1 MDKILHD
8 LGGIILDGL
17 PTFFLV
23 LILAVFVKFLYLK
36 PLEKVLAERFRLT
49 EGARKAAED
58 SLKNADSKIAEYQD
72 ALNNARA
79 EIYQEQAAFL
89 QKLHA
94 EQAEL
99 AHAVRVESDARLA
112 AIKLSIAREA
122 DVAREGLESQS
133 EALAGQIADAI
144 LTPEGRL
151 MIIWQTMNF
160 VILAGL
166 LGWLIVKQ
174 GGPLLAARSKEIAE
188 GLAAGEKAKAEAD
201 ARAAAGSGETG

>member
-23 LILAVFVKFLYLK
+23 VILAVFVKFLYLK

-58 SLKNADSKIAEYQD
+58 SLKSADSKIAQYQD

-99 AHAVRVESDARLA
+99 AQAVRIESDSRVA
-112 AIKLSIAREA
+112 AIKLSIAKEA
-122 DVAREGLESQS
+122 DVAREGLESQA
-133 EALAGQIADAI
+133 EALAGAPDADDGRFRVTAI
-144 LTPEGRL
+144 L
-151 MIIWQTMNF
+151 
-160 VILAGL
+160 
-166 LGWLIVKQ
+166 
-174 GGPLLAARSKEIAE
+174 
-188 GLAAGEKAKAEAD
+188 GEEQ
-201 ARAAAGSGETG
+201 

>member
-8 LGGIILDGL
+8 LSGIILDGL

-23 LILAVFVKFLYLK
+23 VILAVFVKFLYLK

-58 SLKNADSKIAEYQD
+58 SLKSADSKIAQYQG

-112 AIKLSIAREA
+112 AIKLSIAKEA
-122 DVAREGLESQS
+122 DVARKGLESQS
-133 EALAGQIADAI
+133 EALASQIADAI
-144 LTPEGRL
+144 LTR
-151 MIIWQTMNF
+151 
-160 VILAGL
+160 
-166 LGWLIVKQ
+166 
-174 GGPLLAARSKEIAE
+174 
-188 GLAAGEKAKAEAD
+188 
-201 ARAAAGSGETG
+201 RAA

>member
-23 LILAVFVKFLYLK
+23 VILAVFVKFLYLK

-49 EGARKAAED
+49 EGARKAAEA
-58 SLKNADSKIAEYQD
+58 SLKSADSKIAEYQD

-99 AHAVRVESDARLA
+99 AQAVRIESDSRVA
-112 AIKLSIAREA
+112 AIKLSIAKEA
-122 DVAREGLESQS
+122 DVAREGLESQA

-144 LTPEGRL
+144 LTR
-151 MIIWQTMNF
+151 
-160 VILAGL
+160 
-166 LGWLIVKQ
+166 
-174 GGPLLAARSKEIAE
+174 
-188 GLAAGEKAKAEAD
+188 
-201 ARAAAGSGETG
+201 RAA

>member
-23 LILAVFVKFLYLK
+23 VILAVFVKFLYLK

-58 SLKNADSKIAEYQD
+58 SLKSADSKIAQYQD

-99 AHAVRVESDARLA
+99 AQAVRIESDSRVA
-112 AIKLSIAREA
+112 AIKLSIAKEA
-122 DVAREGLESQS
+122 DVAREGLESQA

-144 LTPEGRL
+144 LTR
-151 MIIWQTMNF
+151 
-160 VILAGL
+160 
-166 LGWLIVKQ
+166 
-174 GGPLLAARSKEIAE
+174 
-188 GLAAGEKAKAEAD
+188 
-201 ARAAAGSGETG
+201 RAA